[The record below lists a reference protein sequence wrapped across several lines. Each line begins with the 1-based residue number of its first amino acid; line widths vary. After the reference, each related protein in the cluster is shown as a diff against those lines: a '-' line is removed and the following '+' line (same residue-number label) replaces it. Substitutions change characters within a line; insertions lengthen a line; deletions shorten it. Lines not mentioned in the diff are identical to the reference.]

1 MSTICQTIEH
11 FSTPTAVTG
20 KVISVVNYR
29 TYLLNQYELNNKFK
43 VTLEKY
49 IEVLQRIRKFI

>member
-11 FSTPTAVTG
+11 FSSPTAVTG

-49 IEVLQRIRKFI
+49 IEVL